1 MTKKVGRAIRMFL
14 LIGLAIL
21 LIAACNG
28 KLVNVSRTPNSTSR
42 SSPST
47 NCRMIQHAMG
57 ETCVPDQPKRLVTL
71 NPAALGNAIAL
82 GIQPIGSIFEYN
94 NQFPEYLNSRTEGIE
109 PLGDWSQPSIERIA
123 LLKPDIIISWQHN
136 HQSIYPQLSTIAP
149 TIFYDWK
156 GNNNLQDNWKEYFNF
171 MAKVLNR
178 EEVGKQV
185 WQRYDRQIERLK
197 TALGDRYKNQK
208 ISFLMFCCG
217 GIVTETE
224 NSFLGSILR
233 EAGLRLAES
242 QKYNSQG
249 FVKFSEETLEQVDG
263 DVLFIIAYGGN
274 ETGEQDLNLLQQKP
288 LWKKLKAVQQSRVYY
303 VNPTTWRS
311 RTPLGADAVIDDLY
325 KYLGNDT
332 PPPL

>member
-1 MTKKVGRAIRMFL
+1 MMTKKGSGAIRAFL
-14 LIGLAIL
+14 LAGLAIL

-28 KLVNVSRTPNSTSR
+28 KLANVSHTPNSTSR
-42 SSPST
+42 SSPS
-47 NCRMIQHAMG
+47 NDCRTIQHAMG
-57 ETCVPDQPKRLVTL
+57 ETCVPEQPQRLVTL

-94 NQFPEYLNSRTEGIE
+94 NQFPEYLNGKTEGVE

-136 HQSIYPQLSTIAP
+136 HQSVYPQLSTIAP
-149 TIFYDWK
+149 TVLYDWK
-156 GNNNLQDNWKEYFNF
+156 GNNKLHDNWKEYFNF

-185 WQRYDRQIERLK
+185 WQHYDQQIGQLK
-197 TALGDRYKNQK
+197 IALGDRYKDKK
-208 ISFLMFCCG
+208 IAFAIFCCG
-217 GIVTETE
+217 GIVSETE
-224 NSFLGSILR
+224 NSFIGSIFNDV
-233 EAGLRLAES
+233 GLQLVES
-242 QKYNSQG
+242 QQYNPQG
-249 FVKFSEETLEQVDG
+249 FVRLSEEALELING

-274 ETGEQDLNLLQQKP
+274 ETGERDLKLLQQKP
-288 LWKKLKAVQQSRVYY
+288 LWKKLKAVQQNRVYY

-325 KYLGNDT
+325 KYLLGGVKGD
-332 PPPL
+332 